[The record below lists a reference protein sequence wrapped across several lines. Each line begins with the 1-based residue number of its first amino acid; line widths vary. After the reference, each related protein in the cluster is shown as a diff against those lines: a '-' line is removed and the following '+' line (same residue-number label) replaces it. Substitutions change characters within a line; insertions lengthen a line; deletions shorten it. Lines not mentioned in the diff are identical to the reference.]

1 MGNVASAMDSCC
13 AASSSGG
20 GRASDEGTSLDATW
34 ISLWRARRWQ
44 EDGPQH
50 VEPGLRPAL
59 LQLALASLLQPRLAA
74 DAGSADLPSD
84 VVGVV
89 SAALGRVLRSSSC
102 GFAGAKP
109 NWVPD
114 EAVACCMGCS
124 TGFGAFTRRH
134 HCRLCGSV
142 VCASCLP
149 HKVMLSRWQSPEGL
163 VTDQPKVHEVCQRCF
178 EKPRVR
184 RLPPIR
190 A

>member
-13 AASSSGG
+13 AASGSGG

-44 EDGPQH
+44 DESQH
-50 VEPGLRPAL
+50 VGPGLRPAL

-74 DAGSADLPSD
+74 DVGSADLPGD

-89 SAALGRVLRSSSC
+89 GAALGRALRSC
-102 GFAGAKP
+102 GFAGAKA

-114 EAVACCMGCS
+114 EAAACCMGCS

-184 RLPPIR
+184 RLPPHPCLS
-190 A
+190 

>member
-1 MGNVASAMDSCC
+1 MRAPLMEAQPLPPQEQVTPGQGGVAC
-13 AASSSGG
+13 
-20 GRASDEGTSLDATW
+20 
-34 ISLWRARRWQ
+34 LWRARRWH
-44 EDGPQH
+44 DGQQH
-50 VEPGLRPAL
+50 VKPGLRPAL
-59 LQLALASLLQPRLAA
+59 LRLALASLLQPRLAA
-74 DAGSADLPSD
+74 DAGSADLPGD

-89 SAALGRVLRSSSC
+89 SAALGRALRSC
-102 GFAGAKP
+102 GFAGAKA

-114 EAVACCMGCS
+114 EAAACCMGCS